1 MLNCKAVP
9 HSHNHEHHEHSGP
22 DHGHAHHHK
31 KRSLQ
36 QTDETGNKKQLLL
49 NSMEDNVDGGG
60 AWVNL
65 NSKLPQMPKVELH
78 SMIGIS
84 LSLGFI
90 FMLLVD
96 QLFGG
101 GHSHGGSGIL

>member
-1 MLNCKAVP
+1 M
-9 HSHNHEHHEHSGP
+9 
-22 DHGHAHHHK
+22 
-31 KRSLQ
+31 
-36 QTDETGNKKQLLL
+36 GNKKQLLL
-49 NSMEDNVDGGG
+49 NNIGDNIEGGG
-60 AWVNL
+60 AWGNIH
-65 NSKLPQMPKVELH
+65 SKLPRMPEVELH

-101 GHSHGGSGIL
+101 GHSHGGSGMCCLFFYCKVIFWTL